1 MCQFFFNVF
10 LQEAGNKGLNICSFL
25 DSAWDSQ
32 RVDVLRW
39 TGLTVQA
46 AELLAHPTPPGA
58 APVDLVQ
65 IHLVHLLVRRVV
77 RRPAEEGEGGEN
89 LLLLCSHGTRGLSML
104 PLLNFPHVIH
114 QGFLSALT
122 SSRSPGTTCGRCSPA
137 STPSPA
143 E

>member
-1 MCQFFFNVF
+1 MSQRELLYIFTPHRPQILTTFVFWLASKCLQVLFHVSVFFNVF

-58 APVDLVQ
+58 APVDFVR

-77 RRPAEEGEGGEN
+77 RRPAEEGAGGEN
-89 LLLLCSHGTRGLSML
+89 LLLLCSHGTR
-104 PLLNFPHVIH
+104 FQI
-114 QGFLSALT
+114 
-122 SSRSPGTTCGRCSPA
+122 R
-137 STPSPA
+137 
-143 E
+143 